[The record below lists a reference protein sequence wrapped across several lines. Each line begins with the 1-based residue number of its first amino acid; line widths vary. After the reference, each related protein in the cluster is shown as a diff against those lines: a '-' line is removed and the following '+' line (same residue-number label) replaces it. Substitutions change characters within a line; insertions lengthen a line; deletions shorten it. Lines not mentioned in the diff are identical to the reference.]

1 MLKIYIKIFLFV
13 IYPVVTYFL
22 IIRNITS
29 VIIGLSLAIFT
40 NFVIFLIEKKQK
52 SQVAILDLSSISDER
67 ITDFIN
73 YSFFS
78 KIILPK
84 FIIDESDKLLK
95 TGNNRNLDNNIRKLK
110 ENNKVVISYKN
121 YTDIKETDFKIIRL
135 AKYFKAKIITT
146 DFNLKKIATIHGIK
160 VVNINDLYECL
171 KPIILP
177 GYKISVFL
185 AKEGKEKNQAIGFF
199 DDGTTVVAENGRT
212 FIGKKVNL
220 TITSILQTSSNK
232 MLFGQISQDDFIED
246 SIRK

>member
-1 MLKIYIKIFLFV
+1 LLRIYIKIFLF
-13 IYPVVTYFL
+13 IFYPLVTYFL

-29 VIIGLSLAIFT
+29 VVIGLSLSVFTIF
-40 NFVIFLIEKKQK
+40 IIYCIEKKQK
-52 SQVAILDLSSISDER
+52 SQVAILDISSISDER

-73 YSFFS
+73 YSFFP

-84 FIIDESDKLLK
+84 FIIDESEKLLK
-95 TGNNRNLDNNIRKLK
+95 TGNNRSLDNNIKKLK
-110 ENNKVVISYKN
+110 ENNKVIISYKN
-121 YTDIKETDFKIIRL
+121 YIDIKEPDFKIIRL
-135 AKYFKAKIITT
+135 ARSLKAKIITT

-185 AKEGKEKNQAIGFF
+185 AKEGKEKNQAVGFF

-246 SIRK
+246 NIKK

>member
-13 IYPVVTYFL
+13 FYPLVTYFL

-52 SQVAILDLSSISDER
+52 SQVAILDISSISDER

-84 FIIDESDKLLK
+84 FIIDESEKLLK
-95 TGNNRNLDNNIRKLK
+95 VGNNRSLDNNIKKLK

-121 YTDIKETDFKIIRL
+121 YTDIKEADFKIIRL
-135 AKYFKAKIITT
+135 AKSFKAKIITT

-160 VVNINDLYECL
+160 VININDLYECL

-185 AKEGKEKNQAIGFF
+185 AKEGKEKNQAVGFF